1 MNTIIQ
7 LIKKIYQYLTNV
19 ASGIVGRT
27 IRVHKVP
34 DGNNALGYTLKGS
47 DVYVAYEH
55 SLFKG
60 LSDEEKDMVR
70 LGVTVHES
78 LHQVFTNFSYY
89 ERKVEKLRREAYF
102 QSKYDEYV
110 FHELWNLVEDPAIET
125 AAPEVVGGLPLKAL
139 KFAIL
144 TIDNCSDYTSTPE
157 DEVSEVTSALIQ
169 FGDIGLVRG
178 GWTFDKAREVFLKI
192 APLFYDAI
200 NDPDSASRID
210 RIPEIHKEIRTL
222 YREGAEPKNNNLSR
236 SSTPEGT
243 GEGRTG
249 KTPSEKSEL
258 NRKRKITIKKVK
270 RDEWEKMKKESEK
283 NPSVPDD
290 GESDITV
297 VIPEDLKPEDME
309 KKEKE
314 KDNTSVPIPKS
325 GNEEDKEEDKEED
338 EKTDSESDD
347 AKKKENGK
355 EDEEKDSETNGSDK
369 SLADSEKKGE
379 EGSAEEYGDEESENP
394 FELSDEE
401 QDILDEDD
409 FELSDEDLERIVSS
423 ILSCEEG
430 EEHNSQNGKSEE
442 EIREKQA
449 ADDKSDIVAKEL
461 HTRATCQ
468 NHLVTAEPGFE
479 SVYDRVKE
487 PFEADIEMLRDEL
500 REIFQQDETRTYFAR
515 SGRVS
520 LKRLVN
526 RTASTRLFERT
537 ERTTGKA
544 NIAIYMMVDM
554 SGSTWGKKI
563 EQERLTAILTAEAL
577 SEFKIPL
584 YITGFT
590 DNEEVELYHFVRWDN
605 TEEERQSLLKITAL
619 NNNFDAYA
627 VRYAEEALRERPEM
641 RKLFIMIS
649 DGQPASYFSG
659 GSQGIRKN
667 AEAVMHMKEAG
678 IDVIAFGV
686 GNVPDEIFKTMYG
699 EYSYINVSNPARLF
713 DNLSRVLRNVID
725 GEDKM

>member
-1 MNTIIQ
+1 MNTILQI
-7 LIKKIYQYLTNV
+7 IKKLYQYLTNV

-47 DVYVAYEH
+47 DVYVAYDH
-55 SLFKG
+55 PIFKG

-89 ERKVEKLRREAYF
+89 ERKVENLRREAYF
-102 QSKYDEYV
+102 QSEYDEYI
-110 FHELWNLVEDPAIET
+110 FHEIWNLVEDPAIET

-139 KFAIL
+139 KFTIL
-144 TIDNCSDYTSTPE
+144 TIDNCSDYTSAPE

-222 YREGAEPKNNNLSR
+222 YREGAKPKNNLSR
-236 SSTPEGT
+236 SSTPEGA
-243 GEGRTG
+243 GEGRKG
-249 KTPSEKSEL
+249 RTPSEKSEL

-290 GESDITV
+290 GKSDITV

-309 KKEKE
+309 KKEKKE
-314 KDNTSVPIPKS
+314 TDSSVSIPEN
-325 GNEEDKEEDKEED
+325 GNEEDKEKD
-338 EKTDSESDD
+338 EKSDSESNDTEKGED
-347 AKKKENGK
+347 GK
-355 EDEEKDSETNGSDK
+355 EEKETDSKTNSPDK
-369 SLADSEKKGE
+369 PSMDSQKNGE
-379 EGSAEEYGDEESENP
+379 GDPAGENDDEESENP

-423 ILSCEEG
+423 IRACEEG
-430 EEHNSQNGKSEE
+430 EDHNLQDGKSDE
-442 EIREKQA
+442 EIKEMQG

-461 HTRATCQ
+461 HTRATCK

-479 SVYDRVKE
+479 SVYDHVKE

-554 SGSTWGKKI
+554 SGSTHGEKI

-577 SEFKIPL
+577 SEFEIPL

-590 DNEEVELYHFVRWDN
+590 DTEEVDLYHFVRWDN

-619 NNNFDAYA
+619 YNNFDAYA
-627 VRYAEEALRERPEM
+627 VRYAEEALKERPEM

-649 DGQPASYFSG
+649 DGQPASCFSD

-686 GNVPDEIFKTMYG
+686 GDVPDEIFKTMYG
-699 EYSYINVSNPARLF
+699 KDSYINVSNPAKLF